1 MCKSSKAKFKK
12 VHNKF
17 LRVRKEGDFGWICPV
32 KLMSCIVSL
41 EYNCLQIYV
50 CVRRYVCLQQ
60 IKDAQQRIRQHLCIW
75 RESSKSPFFNL
86 SAQQV
91 EYTRIRQQRLQ
102 AGNSHVG
109 LSPLV
114 CTRDFITTVE
124 LCNDLLLTGS
134 QNGHQ
139 RLRLTGICGCQ
150 WPVTTLGMNSKWG
163 QTEALHQ
170 DTMEKEGPLGHHV
183 TAARWLE
190 Q

>member
-17 LRVRKEGDFGWICPV
+17 LRVRKEGDWLDMPSKAHELYCITWIQ
-32 KLMSCIVSL
+32 LFANL
-41 EYNCLQIYV
+41 
-50 CVRRYVCLQQ
+50 CVRHYVCLQQ
-60 IKDAQQRIRQHLCIW
+60 IKDAQQRIRRHLCIW
-75 RESSKSPFFNL
+75 RESSKSQFFNL
-86 SAQQV
+86 SVQQV
-91 EYTRIRQQRLQ
+91 KYTRIRQQRLQ
-102 AGNSHVG
+102 AGDSHVG

-114 CTRDFITTVE
+114 CTRDFIITVG

-170 DTMEKEGPLGHHV
+170 DTMEREGPLGHHV
-183 TAARWLE
+183 TAARWL
-190 Q
+190 QQ

>member
-1 MCKSSKAKFKK
+1 MPSKAHELYCITWIQLCKFMY
-12 VHNKF
+12 V
-17 LRVRKEGDFGWICPV
+17 LDA
-32 KLMSCIVSL
+32 M
-41 EYNCLQIYV
+41 YV
-50 CVRRYVCLQQ
+50 CNRLKMPNNESDGTCASGERALSLSFSICLCSRWN
-60 IKDAQQRIRQHLCIW
+60 IHAFVSNGC
-75 RESSKSPFFNL
+75 N
-86 SAQQV
+86 
-91 EYTRIRQQRLQ
+91 
-102 AGNSHVG
+102 NSHVG

-183 TAARWLE
+183 TAARWL
-190 Q
+190 QQ

>member
-1 MCKSSKAKFKK
+1 MT
-12 VHNKF
+12 
-17 LRVRKEGDFGWICPV
+17 GWICPV

-60 IKDAQQRIRQHLCIW
+60 IKDAQQRIRRHLCIW
-75 RESSKSPFFNL
+75 RESSKSQFFNL
-86 SAQQV
+86 SVQQV
-91 EYTRIRQQRLQ
+91 KSTRIRQ
-102 AGNSHVG
+102 HVG

-114 CTRDFITTVE
+114 CTRDFIITVG

-150 WPVTTLGMNSKWG
+150 WPVTTLGMNSK
-163 QTEALHQ
+163 
-170 DTMEKEGPLGHHV
+170 
-183 TAARWLE
+183 
-190 Q
+190 